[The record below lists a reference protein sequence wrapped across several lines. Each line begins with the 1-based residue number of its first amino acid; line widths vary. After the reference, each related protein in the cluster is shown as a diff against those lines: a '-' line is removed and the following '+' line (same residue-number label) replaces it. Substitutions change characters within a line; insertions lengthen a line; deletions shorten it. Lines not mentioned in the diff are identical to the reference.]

1 MTEFKHQSEFKSGIH
16 RLVKDGLQI
25 PYSKNLYLVWYS
37 YSRYLQKNKL
47 VIKRDDKTKDFGKL
61 DKKVLKDWNLPD
73 SAKRKTRMP
82 SDEYSAGFDKWW
94 KDNWRNL
101 FAEKTIGHVHAVN
114 EIPKKKEPDTIY
126 ISVPLDTSPIILRS
140 KCKEIIDNQFKSRKI
155 NLKNISSNAQYLPDV
170 PINFNYR
177 VLMRMLNAKILRDSG
192 MTNKQIY
199 GELRDIW
206 MKTKTTGKQSLYDSL
221 QEKDYMTVWREV
233 ARDYSNA
240 EVLLKDVRVGL
251 FCTKDFSER
260 RKTKNLFSSDTSVEY
275 FKKKKRKKKK

>member
-1 MTEFKHQSEFKSGIH
+1 MTEFKHGTEFKSGIH

-37 YSRYLQKNKL
+37 YSRYSQKNKL
-47 VIKRDDKTKDFGKL
+47 VIKRKDKTKDFGKP

-177 VLMRMLNAKILRDSG
+177 VLMRMLNAKILHDSG

-251 FCTKDFSER
+251 FCTKDFPER
-260 RKTKNLFSSDTSVEY
+260 RKHNNLFSSDTSVEY